1 MSVIYRE
8 EDLYDPVRRFFIEAG
23 YSVRGEVAHCD
34 VVAAKGTDMIAVEMK
49 LTLNLTVIVQATQ
62 RQRLCPEVWVAIPRP
77 PRSMRSRQWQHKL
90 HLLRRLELGLL
101 LVNLD
106 RPDQPAEA
114 LLLPQLLDRRT
125 VLRRN
130 QRRYEQMKREFFGRH
145 GDRNKGG
152 SARGPRM
159 TRYREQCLLVAA
171 LLQPLQ
177 TASASQLREEGAP
190 PQTWRI
196 LYDNHSGW
204 FSRLGKGLYG
214 LTAEG
219 LHALETH
226 HELVQLLCTANKPE
240 GLPRNPES

>member
-8 EDLYDPVRRFFIEAG
+8 EDLYDPVRRFFNEAG

-62 RQRLCPEVWVAIPRP
+62 SQRLCPEVWVAIPRP

-101 LVNLD
+101 LVDLD
-106 RPDQPAEA
+106 RPDQSAEA
-114 LLLPQLLDRRT
+114 LLLPQILDRRT

-219 LHALETH
+219 LQALETH
-226 HELVQLLCTANKPE
+226 QELVQLLCAANKPE